1 MTMPKDCGTHG
12 ALTTALLTAGDG
24 LNPRSWS
31 GIPFHIAAALERR
44 LGPVASLGPMPAWP
58 GKLLKAQAR
67 LNHYFDDHRSLPGQS
82 DRLSRFYGRVA
93 KGRLRDM
100 NARPSLVFSPVGSV
114 LLAHL
119 ETDLP
124 VVYSSDATARLMFDY
139 YPQFT
144 DLSARA
150 RTMVDDLE
158 RRAIERA
165 DLLLY
170 PTHWAA
176 DSAMRD
182 YGADAGKVRVI
193 PYGAN
198 LSEAPDAVAPREYDA
213 ATCRLLMVGVN
224 WEIKGGAIAV
234 ETLRALQERGIPAE
248 LTIVGCTPPKP
259 IDLPGLRFIEFLDKN
274 SAEDR
279 NTLNELYRKA
289 NFFILPSRCECYG
302 IVFCEAAAHGLPAI
316 ASRTGGIPEVVR
328 EGENGYTLPL
338 SEGGSA
344 YAARIAETW
353 ANPAVYRELS
363 VQSRQAYE
371 TRLNWD
377 AWATE
382 AAQAITELLEH
393 RAPAS

>member
-1 MTMPKDCGTHG
+1 
-12 ALTTALLTAGDG
+12 
-24 LNPRSWS
+24 
-31 GIPFHIAAALERR
+31 
-44 LGPVASLGPMPAWP
+44 
-58 GKLLKAQAR
+58 
-67 LNHYFDDHRSLPGQS
+67 
-82 DRLSRFYGRVA
+82 
-93 KGRLRDM
+93 
-100 NARPSLVFSPVGSV
+100 
-114 LLAHL
+114 
-119 ETDLP
+119 
-124 VVYSSDATARLMFDY
+124 
-139 YPQFT
+139 
-144 DLSARA
+144 
-150 RTMVDDLE
+150 MVDDLE

-198 LSEAPDAVAPREYDA
+198 LSEAPDTVAPREYDA

-279 NTLNELYRKA
+279 NTLNELYRQA

-393 RAPAS
+393 RAPTS